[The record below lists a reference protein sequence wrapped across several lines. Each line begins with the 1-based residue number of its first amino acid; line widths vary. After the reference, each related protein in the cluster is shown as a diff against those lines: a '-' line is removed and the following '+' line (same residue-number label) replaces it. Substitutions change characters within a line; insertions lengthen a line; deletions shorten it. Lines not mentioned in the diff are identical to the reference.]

1 MTETTLEDRHFAD
14 LMRASQAGDADAYV
28 RLMEE
33 IVPRL
38 RRMVRSRWK
47 LLRSED
53 VEDLI
58 QDVLLSLH
66 GVRATYDPQRPFMPW
81 LLAIIRN
88 RLADG
93 ARRYARRGAQ
103 EVQIEDWNVTF
114 SASSTNF
121 LKEDYG
127 DLNALRHAIEDLP
140 PVQRT
145 AIEMLKLREMSLK
158 EASAACGMTIGSLK
172 VATHRAM
179 NALRRI
185 LRNDG

>member
-28 RLMEE
+28 RLTEE

-114 SASSTNF
+114 SSISTNF
-121 LKEDYG
+121 IDEDSRY
-127 DLNALRHAIEDLP
+127 LTAL
-140 PVQRT
+140 
-145 AIEMLKLREMSLK
+145 
-158 EASAACGMTIGSLK
+158 
-172 VATHRAM
+172 
-179 NALRRI
+179 
-185 LRNDG
+185 